1 MAVQYHSELVALC
14 SHYHGGRV
22 DCHRMTKKTPRI
34 RVLGAGLAGPEAALQ
49 AARRGCA
56 VDLYEMRPIR
66 STEAH
71 QTADF
76 GELVCSNSLKSES
89 EHTAPWLL
97 KQEMRRAGS
106 VLLQAADTSAV
117 PAGHALAVDRVE
129 FSRLVAQAIADE
141 PGITVHR
148 EEVTALDS
156 ADGWTVIASG
166 PLTSPALSAA
176 IAAMTGSEHLAFYDS
191 ISPIVDAETIDMDKV
206 YMAARWD
213 KGTADYINCPMTAE
227 EYDRFYD
234 ALVTA
239 ESVQEKE
246 WEKLTYFEGCL
257 PIEELARRGRDTPR
271 FGPMKPVGLRNPRT
285 GKTPWAVVQLR
296 CENLRADSYNLVGFQ
311 NHLKFSEQARVLRLI
326 PGLENAKFLRYGQI
340 HRNTYI
346 NAPRLLT
353 ETLQLRDHPQILF
366 AGQISG
372 VEGYTESIAT
382 GMLAGLYA
390 ASLAHEQQPEPIPRA
405 TGLGSL
411 VHYITH
417 ADPARFQP
425 ANITFDLLEPLE
437 EELRRKVRD
446 KRERHKL
453 QCERSLAQFD
463 AWWQRFR
470 SLAVENR
477 AAGLPSVL
485 GLLILAVFLSLAAP
499 NSFGWGKDGH
509 KIINQAAMDALP
521 ASLPAFLHTPKA
533 LDEVEYLGPEPD
545 RWRSSAEP
553 ELNAVAAP
561 EHFIDLELANP
572 IAPEGLPAERYDFL
586 DDLSAANR
594 LHPDLADR
602 LTPQKV
608 GLLPWQVEEDLE
620 RLTVDMGAFRRLQQT
635 RADTYGAEQS
645 ILYDIGC
652 LGHYVGDGSQPL
664 HTTINFNG
672 WVELANPEGF
682 TRSRGIHSQFETA
695 FVQENLRV
703 RDVAPLIPPPRT
715 LNAPFRNFLLY
726 LANSHAQV
734 AQVYRFE
741 KRGEFDGHGSAAS
754 RSFTAER
761 LAAGA
766 TMLRD
771 MIYTAWLDSERVN
784 STSGGL

>member
-1 MAVQYHSELVALC
+1 MAKNL
-14 SHYHGGRV
+14 
-22 DCHRMTKKTPRI
+22 PRI

-49 AARRGCA
+49 AARRGCC
-56 VDLYEMRPIR
+56 VDLYEMRPVR

-76 GELVCSNSLKSES
+76 AELVCSNSLKSES
-89 EHTAPWLL
+89 ENTAPWLL

-106 VLLQAADTSAV
+106 VLLQAADAAAV

-129 FSRLVAQAIADE
+129 FSRLVAAAIAAE

-148 EEVTALDS
+148 EEVTTLDP

-176 IAAMTGSEHLAFYDS
+176 IAQLTGSEHLAFYDS
-191 ISPIVDAETIDMDKV
+191 ISPIVDAESIDMDRV

-271 FGPMKPVGLRNPRT
+271 FGPMKPVGLRDPRT

-353 ETLQLRDHPQILF
+353 ETLQLRDHPRILF

-390 ASLAHEQQPEPIPRA
+390 AVLVRDEQPEPVSRA

-437 EELRRKVRD
+437 EETRRKIRD

-453 QCERSLAQFD
+453 QCERALAQFD

-470 SLAVENR
+470 SGSTAK
-477 AAGLPSVL
+477 AGAGLPSIL
-485 GLLILAVFLSLAAP
+485 GVLILAMLLSVAAP
-499 NSFGWGKDGH
+499 RSFAWGRDGH
-509 KIINQAAMDALP
+509 KIINRVAMEKLP
-521 ASLPAFLHTPKA
+521 SSMPAFLRTPQA
-533 LDEVEYLGPEPD
+533 LDEIEYLGPEPD
-545 RWRSSAEP
+545 RWRSSTEP
-553 ELNAVAAP
+553 ELNFASAP
-561 EHFIDLELANP
+561 EHIIDLELADLA
-572 IAPEGLPAERYDFL
+572 APDGLPTERYDFL
-586 DDLSAANR
+586 EDLNAADR
-594 LHPDLADR
+594 LHPNMADR

-608 GLLPWQVEEDLE
+608 GLLPWQTTEDFE
-620 RLTVDMGAFRRLQQT
+620 RLTVDMGEFRRLQWGH
-635 RADTYGAEQS
+635 AEPYGAQLA

-664 HTTINFNG
+664 HTTINYNG
-672 WVELANPEGF
+672 WVETENPEHF
-682 TRSRGIHSQFETA
+682 SRKSGVHSQFETE
-695 FVQENLRV
+695 FVHDNIQA
-703 RDVAPLIPPPRT
+703 RDVAPLIPTARIVQ
-715 LNAPFRNFLLY
+715 APFQDFLQY
-726 LANSHAQV
+726 LRNSHAQV
-734 AQVYRFE
+734 AQVYRFD
-741 KRGEFDGHGSAAS
+741 KRGDFDGRGTAAS
-754 RSFTAER
+754 RAFSAER

-771 MIYTAWLDSERVN
+771 MIYTAWVDSAR
-784 STSGGL
+784 TQPATGGL